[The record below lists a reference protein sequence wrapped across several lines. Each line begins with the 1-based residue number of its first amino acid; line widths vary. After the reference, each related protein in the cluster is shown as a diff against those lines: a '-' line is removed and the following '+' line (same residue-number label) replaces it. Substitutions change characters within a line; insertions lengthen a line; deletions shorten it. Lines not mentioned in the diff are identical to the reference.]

1 MKIFRVKYSVCKERN
16 TGVTFMAHAAT
27 ALIGLAC
34 LLVSGCQQGPK
45 SGSTDSID
53 AFMASLSDQAV
64 ERAKSGYGVKLDYS
78 ADSVKEV
85 EKILAMKY
93 DMTHSYPVTEEQI
106 SDAAHIWGAYIGE
119 VIKRQHPAH
128 WERDS
133 SVGGK
138 GALPI
143 VFNDTGEQSFPC
155 AWVYHRLK
163 NGEEDDVWV
172 KFRFVT
178 QPGGLKQHSP
188 EKKKPAP
195 PTQNKSTP

>member
-1 MKIFRVKYSVCKERN
+1 MKRRLMIRLSNGSRDISAA
-16 TGVTFMAHAAT
+16 GV
-27 ALIGLAC
+27 LVSLAV
-34 LLVSGCQQGPK
+34 LAFILASGCQKALQKK
-45 SGSTDSID
+45 SSDNID
-53 AFMASLSDQAV
+53 VFMASLSVQAV
-64 ERAKSGYGVKLDYS
+64 ERAKSGYGVTLDYS

-85 EKILAMKY
+85 EKLLAMKY
-93 DMTHSYPVTEEQI
+93 DLGHTHPMTEEET
-106 SDAAHIWGAYIGE
+106 SDAAHLWGAYIGE

-133 SVGGK
+133 AAAGK

-163 NGEEDDVWV
+163 NGDEDNVWT
-172 KFRFVT
+172 KFKFVT
-178 QPGGLKQHSP
+178 QPGGLKQYFP
-188 EKKKPAP
+188 EKKKPAS

>member
-1 MKIFRVKYSVCKERN
+1 MERYLRMRLKNGSNDISVARVIVSLAVL
-16 TGVTFMAHAAT
+16 
-27 ALIGLAC
+27 ALLLA
-34 LLVSGCQQGPK
+34 SGCQQTLEKK
-45 SGSTDSID
+45 SPDDID
-53 AFMASLSDQAV
+53 AFMASLSARAI
-64 ERAKSGYGVKLDYS
+64 ERAKSGYGVRLDYS

-85 EKILAMKY
+85 EKVLAMKY
-93 DMTHSYPVTEEQI
+93 DLAHTHPMTEEET
-106 SDAAHIWGAYIGE
+106 SDAAHLWGAYIGE

-133 SVGGK
+133 SAGRK

-163 NGEEDDVWV
+163 NGEEEYVWV
-172 KFRFVT
+172 KFHFVT
-178 QPGGLKQHSP
+178 QPGGLKQYFP

-195 PTQNKSTP
+195 HAQNKSTP